1 MKNIFKYI
9 LIASSLLFALSSCNW
24 LDQVPEDELTL
35 EMVFND
41 KTRTEDWLAGVYAG
55 IADPYWDHMKFAG
68 YDAMSDDCTLPQAW
82 TTFGWNILNMVAGN
96 WSPASEWQMNYW
108 TELPKYIRSAYIFME
123 NVKPLPSAGVPAS
136 EVELMKNEAR
146 FLIAYYYWL
155 LLESYG
161 PIPFSP
167 GLVSSDAS
175 YDELMLEQT
184 PFDTIVD
191 WIDNELIET
200 AKNLPAFY
208 INNNK
213 FGRATSVMCHAVRAR
228 MLLFAASPL
237 VNGNSDYAGY
247 KNKSGEN
254 LFSTAASLE
263 KWERAADACKELID
277 LAESNGYGLYYEM
290 NAAGQIDPFLSYQN
304 MMFTRW
310 SDGNKEILFPR
321 PGGCDLWDYEKHAQ
335 PRGSGGNG
343 ALGVSQSLVDAFF
356 MKNGL
361 PIENPMSGYSETGFS
376 TSSDLRTNTAWSLG
390 SPTATPGEITTAGT
404 YNMYCNREPR
414 FYVSV
419 LYNDAWYRQSSRR
432 TEFHNHSMDG
442 GGYDSPQAGY
452 LIRKKVSPDVHV
464 MNNTYVYRPG
474 ILYRLG
480 EVYLNYAEALNECDP
495 GNPDVL
501 IYLNKIRERAGVP
514 MYNDGNDRITVNASD
529 KEVMRELIR
538 KERRVELCIEG
549 IRYNDLR
556 RWKEAETV
564 LTGQVEGM
572 NVNATIKDEYF
583 KRTKLDI
590 VRNYKKAF
598 YFQPVPASEMD
609 KNPNLV
615 QNPYWLSNE

>member
-590 VRNYKKAF
+590 VRSYKKAF

>member
-1 MKNIFKYI
+1 MKNIYKIFTV
-9 LIASSLLFALSSCNW
+9 LCLLTGATACNW

-68 YDAMSDDCTLPQAW
+68 YDAMSDDCTLPSAW
-82 TTFGWNILNMVAGN
+82 TTFGWNILNMAAGN

-108 TELPKYIRSAYIFME
+108 TELPKYIRSAYIFID
-123 NVKPLPSAGVPAS
+123 NVKPLPNAGVPAS

-146 FLIAYYYWL
+146 FMIAYYYWL
-155 LLESYG
+155 LLETYG
-161 PIPFSP
+161 PIPFKP
-167 GLVSSDAS
+167 GLVSADAS

-184 PFDTIVD
+184 PFDEIVD
-191 WIDNELIET
+191 WIDEELTET

-237 VNGNSDYAGY
+237 VNGNPDYAQY
-247 KNKSGEN
+247 RNRSGEN
-254 LFSTAASLE
+254 LFSTE
-263 KWERAADACKELID
+263 YDPKKWERAAKACKDLID
-277 LAESNGYGLYYEM
+277 LAEANGYALYTEKGSDG
-290 NAAGQIDPFLSYQN
+290 NIDPFLSYQN

-361 PIENPMSGYSETGFS
+361 SIDDPMSGYSETGFS
-376 TSSDLRTNTAWSLG
+376 TSSDIRNTSWNLG
-390 SPTATPGEITTAGT
+390 SPTDTPGEITTAGT

-414 FYVSV
+414 FYVCV

-480 EVYLNYAEALNECDP
+480 EVYLNYVEALNEYDP
-495 GNPDVL
+495 GNSDIL
-501 IYLNKIRERAGVP
+501 LYLNRIRERAGLP
-514 MYNDGNDRITVNASD
+514 QYNSAENGISVNASD
-529 KEVMRELIR
+529 KDLMRDLIK

-556 RWKEAETV
+556 RWKEAEI
-564 LTGQVEGM
+564 LLNGQVEGM
-572 NVNATIKDEYF
+572 NVSATTKSEYF
-583 KRTKLDI
+583 KRTTLDI
-590 VRNYKKAF
+590 ARSYRKAF
-598 YFQPVPASEMD
+598 YFQPVPATEMD

-615 QNPYWLSNE
+615 QNPYWLSKE

>member
-1 MKNIFKYI
+1 MMKILKYTI
-9 LIASSLLFALSSCNW
+9 IIIAAAFAAVSCNW

-35 EMVFND
+35 EMVFDD
-41 KTRTEDWLAGVYAG
+41 KTRTEDWLAGIYSG
-55 IADPYWDHMKFAG
+55 IADPYWDHIKFAG

-82 TTFGWNILNMVAGN
+82 TTFGWNILNMAVGN

-108 TELPKYIRSAYIFME
+108 TELPKYIRSAYIFIE
-123 NVKPLPSAGVPAS
+123 NVKAIPSAGVSAA

-161 PIPFSP
+161 AIPFNP
-167 GLVSSDAS
+167 GLVPSDAD
-175 YDELMLEQT
+175 YDDLMLEQT
-184 PFDTIVD
+184 PFDEVVE
-191 WIDNELIET
+191 WIDNELVET
-200 AKNLPAFY
+200 AKNLPAYY

-213 FGRATSVMCHAVRAR
+213 FGRVTSVMCHAVRAR

-237 VNGNSDYAGY
+237 VNGNQDYSDYL
-247 KNKSGEN
+247 NKSGEHIFN
-254 LFSTAASLE
+254 QTYDPK
-263 KWERAADACKELID
+263 KWEKAAQACKELID
-277 LAESNGYGLYYEM
+277 LAEQNGYSLYYEYTD
-290 NAAGQIDPFLSYQN
+290 NGQIDPFMSYQN
-304 MMFTRW
+304 MMFKRW
-310 SDGNKEILFPR
+310 NDGNKEILFAR
-321 PGGCDLWDYEKHAQ
+321 PGECDLWNYEKHAQ

-361 PIENPMSGYSETGFS
+361 SIDDPLSGYSEDGFS
-376 TSSDLRTNTAWSLG
+376 TSSDIRNTAWDLG
-390 SPTATPGEITTAGT
+390 SPEDIAGEITTAGT

-419 LYNDAWYRQSSRR
+419 LYNDAWYRQSARR
-432 TEFHNHSMDG
+432 TQFHNTSMDG

-480 EVYLNYAEALNECDP
+480 EAYLNYVEALNEADP
-495 GNPDVL
+495 GNADVL
-501 IYLNKIRERAGVP
+501 LYLNRIRERAGLP
-514 MYNDGNDRITVNASD
+514 MYNAGGNSIAVNASD
-529 KEVMRELIR
+529 KEAMRTLIK

-564 LTGQVEGM
+564 LTGPVEGM
-572 NVNATIKDEYF
+572 NVSATNKDTYF
-583 KRTKLDI
+583 QRTTLDI
-590 VRNYKKAF
+590 VRSYRKAF
-598 YFQPVPASEMD
+598 YFQPIPASEVD

-615 QNPYWLSNE
+615 QNPYWASNE

>member
-1 MKNIFKYI
+1 
-9 LIASSLLFALSSCNW
+9 
-24 LDQVPEDELTL
+24 
-35 EMVFND
+35 
-41 KTRTEDWLAGVYAG
+41 
-55 IADPYWDHMKFAG
+55 
-68 YDAMSDDCTLPQAW
+68 
-82 TTFGWNILNMVAGN
+82 
-96 WSPASEWQMNYW
+96 
-108 TELPKYIRSAYIFME
+108 
-123 NVKPLPSAGVPAS
+123 
-136 EVELMKNEAR
+136 MKNEAR

-237 VNGNSDYAGY
+237 VNGNSDYVGY

-590 VRNYKKAF
+590 VRSYKKAF

>member
-321 PGGCDLWDYEKHAQ
+321 PGGCELWDYEKHAQ

-590 VRNYKKAF
+590 VRSYKKAF

>member
-549 IRYNDLR
+549 IRYNALR

-590 VRNYKKAF
+590 VRSYKKAF

>member
-9 LIASSLLFALSSCNW
+9 LIASSILCAASSCNW

-237 VNGNSDYAGY
+237 VNGNSDYADY
-247 KNKSGEN
+247 RNKSGEN
-254 LFSTAASLE
+254 LFSTAPSEE
-263 KWERAADACKELID
+263 KWKRAADACKELIE

-361 PIENPMSGYSETGFS
+361 PIDNPMSGYSETGFS
-376 TSSDLRTNTAWSLG
+376 TSSDLRTNTSWSLG

-480 EVYLNYAEALNECDP
+480 EVYLNYAEVLNEYDP

-529 KEVMRELIR
+529 KELMRELIR
-538 KERRVELCIEG
+538 KERRVELCVEG

-556 RWKEAETV
+556 RWKEAEAV

-572 NVNATIKDEYF
+572 NVNATVKDEYF
-583 KRTKLDI
+583 RRTKLDI
-590 VRNYKKAF
+590 VRSYKKAF

>member
-1 MKNIFKYI
+1 MKNTCFI
-9 LIASSLLFALSSCNW
+9 LIAVSLLFVANACNW

-68 YDAMSDDCTLPQAW
+68 YDAMSDDCTLPSAW
-82 TTFGWNILNMVAGN
+82 TTFGWNILNMAAGN

-123 NVKPLPSAGVPAS
+123 NVKPLPNAGVPAS
-136 EVELMKNEAR
+136 EVALMKSEAR
-146 FLIAYYYWL
+146 FMIAYYYWL
-155 LLESYG
+155 LLETYG
-161 PIPFSP
+161 PIPFNP
-167 GLVSSDAS
+167 GLVSADAS
-175 YDELMLEQT
+175 YKELMLEQT
-184 PFDTIVD
+184 PFDEIVN
-191 WIDNELIET
+191 WIDRELVET
-200 AKNLPAFY
+200 AETLPAFY

-237 VNGNSDYAGY
+237 VNGNPDYAEY
-247 KNKSGEN
+247 RNKSGKN
-254 LFSTAASLE
+254 LFSTE
-263 KWERAADACKELID
+263 YDPTKWKRAANACKELIE
-277 LAESNGYGLYYEM
+277 LAESNGYALYVERTD
-290 NAAGQIDPFLSYQN
+290 GGEIDPFLSYQN
-304 MMFTRW
+304 MMLTRW

-361 PIENPMSGYSETGFS
+361 SIDDHMSGYSETGFS
-376 TSSDLRTNTAWSLG
+376 TASDMRNTSWSLG
-390 SPTATPGEITTAGT
+390 SPTDVAGEITTAGT

-419 LYNDAWYRQSSRR
+419 LYNNAWYRQSARR
-432 TEFHNHSMDG
+432 TEFHNHSVDG

-480 EVYLNYAEALNECDP
+480 EVYLNYVEALNEYEP
-495 GNPDVL
+495 GNKDIL
-501 IYLNKIRERAGVP
+501 LYLNKIRERAGLP
-514 MYNDGNDRITVNASD
+514 LYNAADNSISVDASD
-529 KEVMRELIR
+529 KERMRELIR

-556 RWKEAETV
+556 RWKEAENV
-564 LTGQVEGM
+564 LNGYVEGM
-572 NVNATIKDEYF
+572 NVSATTRNEYF
-583 KRTKLDI
+583 KRTRLDI
-590 VRNYKKAF
+590 FRSYRKAF
-598 YFQPVPASEMD
+598 YFQPVPITEMD

-615 QNPYWLSNE
+615 QNPYWLSKE